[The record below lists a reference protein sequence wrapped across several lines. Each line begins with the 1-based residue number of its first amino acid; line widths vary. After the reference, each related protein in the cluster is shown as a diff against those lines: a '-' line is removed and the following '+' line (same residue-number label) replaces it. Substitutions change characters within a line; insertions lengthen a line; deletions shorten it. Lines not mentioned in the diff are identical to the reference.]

1 MELTEHQLEV
11 LTKAKKEIENLTE
24 IGQVCL
30 MYDKGA
36 DAVACMERIKNIIK
50 GDETDG
56 MG

>member
-11 LTKAKKEIENLTE
+11 LAKAKKEIENLTE

-36 DAVACMERIKNIIK
+36 DAEACMERIKNILK
-50 GDETDG
+50 GDETNG